1 MGAYVL
7 KKIFETVAVC
17 LAVSIIA
24 FVLVQSTGDLA
35 IAMGGLDASAE
46 ELERLR
52 EVYGLDQGLVVQYLS
67 WAGQAL
73 RGNLGTSYF
82 SQEDVLTLIFDR
94 LPVTVTLACSS
105 LLLGLV
111 ISVPLGVL
119 CATKPGSL
127 LDRICL
133 WMAVLGQAMPP
144 YWVGLLLIVLF
155 GVNLKVLP
163 ISGNQSWASF
173 VMPAMTLA
181 WFVMPV
187 LLRLARAGMI
197 DVLSS
202 DYIRTARAK
211 GLPRRTVLFKHAL
224 RNAILPIVSIATVQ
238 FGFMLGGSIVVESVF
253 SLNGIGLLA
262 WNGIQRSDYPVV
274 QAVVLVVAMIF
285 VILNMVSDLLNAA
298 LDPRLMSADT

>member
-7 KKIFETVAVC
+7 KKIFETAAVC

-52 EVYGLDQGLVVQYLS
+52 QVYGLDQGLVVQYLS

>member
-7 KKIFETVAVC
+7 KKILEAVAVC

-52 EVYGLDQGLVVQYLS
+52 QVYGLDQGLVVQYLS

-73 RGNLGTSYF
+73 RGNLGMSYF

-105 LLLGLV
+105 LLLGLA

>member
-7 KKIFETVAVC
+7 KKIFEAVAVC

-52 EVYGLDQGLVVQYLS
+52 QVYGLDQGLVVQYLS

-73 RGNLGTSYF
+73 RGNLGMSYF

-105 LLLGLV
+105 LLLGLA